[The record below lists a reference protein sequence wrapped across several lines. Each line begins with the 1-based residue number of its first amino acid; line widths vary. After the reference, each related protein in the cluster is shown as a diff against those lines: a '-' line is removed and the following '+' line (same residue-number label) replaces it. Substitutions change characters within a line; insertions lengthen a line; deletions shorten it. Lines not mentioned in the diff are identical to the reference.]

1 MSTIINQIKEKAK
14 LLGKTIVLPES
25 EDERVLKA
33 AELIKREKIAKVI
46 LVGDEIRIKADA
58 EKLGVN
64 LTGVGIVN
72 PRTFP
77 KFDAYVAEFVKLR
90 EKKGMTE
97 QVARQIMF
105 TEPRFFGAMMVRM
118 GDAHGM
124 VAGSASPTADVLRA
138 SIQVVGTKPGLRT
151 VSSCFLMVMPEATKQ
166 YGNNGV
172 LIFSDCGVVPNP
184 TSEQLADIATSA
196 ASSARSLVAMEPK
209 VALLSFSTKGSAK
222 HEDVD
227 KVVEAT
233 EILKNRAVNFD
244 YDGELQADAALVDAI
259 GKLKSPDSKVAG
271 AANVLVFP
279 DLDAGNI
286 GYKLVQRLGGAQA
299 FGPITQGI
307 AKPVNDLS
315 RGCVAS
321 DIVGAVAITC
331 VQAAALEA
339 DK

>member
-64 LTGVGIVN
+64 LTGIGIVN

-118 GDAHGM
+118 GDAMGW
-124 VAGSASPTADVLRA
+124 
-138 SIQVVGTKPGLRT
+138 
-151 VSSCFLMVMPEATKQ
+151 
-166 YGNNGV
+166 
-172 LIFSDCGVVPNP
+172 
-184 TSEQLADIATSA
+184 
-196 ASSARSLVAMEPK
+196 
-209 VALLSFSTKGSAK
+209 
-222 HEDVD
+222 
-227 KVVEAT
+227 
-233 EILKNRAVNFD
+233 
-244 YDGELQADAALVDAI
+244 
-259 GKLKSPDSKVAG
+259 
-271 AANVLVFP
+271 
-279 DLDAGNI
+279 
-286 GYKLVQRLGGAQA
+286 
-299 FGPITQGI
+299 
-307 AKPVNDLS
+307 
-315 RGCVAS
+315 
-321 DIVGAVAITC
+321 
-331 VQAAALEA
+331 
-339 DK
+339 